1 MSRRQKEMHWEKS
14 EGGITPRALSV
25 EAGGQAWGP
34 VVTSGKDRH
43 GSNLQLQLPA
53 AALAPSQPFPYACKS
68 GQRFSVATASV
79 CVFYSIQGCFL
90 VKDTQLTVF
99 KCRYTSFSFLPLL
112 IIKYLNHAMS
122 YLFLFCDILKS
133 KIVSEGGKQPKIFIG
148 YNPAC

>member
-1 MSRRQKEMHWEKS
+1 MSRRQKEVHWEKS
-14 EGGITPRALSV
+14 ERGITPRALGV
-25 EAGGQAWGP
+25 EAGGQAWSP
-34 VVTSGKDRH
+34 VVTSGRDRH

-112 IIKYLNHAMS
+112 IIKYLDHAMS
-122 YLFLFCDILKS
+122 YLFLFCDIFKS